1 MGEKGCYQCS
11 AEYPPVELTGG
22 ERDNERTF
30 LMAHSVSTIE
40 RENFNGESEHG
51 APPVTKMET
60 NQESGEIMIP
70 W

>member
-1 MGEKGCYQCS
+1 
-11 AEYPPVELTGG
+11 
-22 ERDNERTF
+22 
-30 LMAHSVSTIE
+30 MAHSVSTIE